1 MEVGTM
7 ANTPLH
13 MTSDQYITQR
23 VEQYQSWYDNKAV
36 RSKKIYLRMRA
47 LSVIGGGLVP
57 VLVNIPWNASLG
69 GITITQALVTIIGL
83 IVVIIVSLESVFH
96 YREQWKNYR
105 STEQFLGHEKIMFR
119 SKVGRYK
126 NLSEDDSFQLFV
138 ERIEEAIA
146 SENAATLNV
155 MAVAIESV
163 EKKK

>member
-1 MEVGTM
+1 
-7 ANTPLH
+7 